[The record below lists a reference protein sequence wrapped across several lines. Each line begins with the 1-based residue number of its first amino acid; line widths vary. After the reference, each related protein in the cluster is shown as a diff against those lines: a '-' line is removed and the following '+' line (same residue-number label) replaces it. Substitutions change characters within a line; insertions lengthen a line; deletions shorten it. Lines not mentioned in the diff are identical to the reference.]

1 MTRTRNLLRGRRSN
15 QLNYAP
21 QANGQLKTRL
31 PKMKEQRE
39 VFTRVG
45 TLAEAMAFF
54 AEFRLGRYLKQSKAS
69 ASCTGIFNYRLSKPS
84 LGSEGTVYRD
94 TLSRQR
100 PRVRVPSSPP
110 FQIKHL
116 EKWRHSGVGTKRYQK
131 GTNS

>member
-1 MTRTRNLLRGRRSN
+1 VTRTRNLLRGRRSN

-84 LGSEGTVYRD
+84 LGSDCHGRGRGFE
-94 TLSRQR
+94 SRR
-100 PRVRVPSSPP
+100 PRHFRSS
-110 FQIKHL
+110 
-116 EKWRHSGVGTKRYQK
+116 T
-131 GTNS
+131 

>member
-1 MTRTRNLLRGRRSN
+1 
-15 QLNYAP
+15 
-21 QANGQLKTRL
+21 
-31 PKMKEQRE
+31 MKEQRE

-94 TLSRQR
+94 TQHRCGCHGRGRGFESRR
-100 PRVRVPSSPP
+100 PRHFRSS
-110 FQIKHL
+110 
-116 EKWRHSGVGTKRYQK
+116 T
-131 GTNS
+131 